1 MREVRNVRFEREH
14 VTYSARTAGRR
25 SRETPQKPRGIVVA
39 GVVCGGHTMKLS
51 LFRNALAVSAL
62 TSLFVTSAGCSS
74 ADAEDLGESTEA
86 LSHEAARS
94 YATVPY
100 RGVNLSGGEFG
111 QQHLPGTFGTDYTY
125 PTCEEVEYFIHKGMN
140 TFRLP
145 VRWERL
151 QRSLKGPLDGGE
163 IGRIRHFV
171 DAATARGARVILEPH
186 NFAGYGWTGDAA
198 SQPESHVIGGS
209 GVPVDALA
217 DFWGKVAK
225 EVKRFDHP
233 ERVVFGLMN
242 EPERIRT
249 TTWFDAAERALLAIR
264 AEGASNLVLVPGV
277 RWTGAHD
284 WSQTPRD
291 PGNFDPGESSASGAS
306 AMLHRLRL
314 AKRHFEPIAFEVHE
328 YVDSDF
334 SGTRDGDCS
343 NKSTGHFEDFR
354 HWLIDNGARGF
365 VGEFAVPRNCAYVA
379 SEFAAYFEKHAEQFE
394 GWTYWGG
401 GPWWPKSYFL
411 SIDPGNLAHGAIL
424 PQLSKHL
431 NDFPGAVPNRCGRG
445 PLAATTKSVSPED
458 LELVQ
463 GDTQ

>member
-1 MREVRNVRFEREH
+1 
-14 VTYSARTAGRR
+14 
-25 SRETPQKPRGIVVA
+25 
-39 GVVCGGHTMKLS
+39 MKLS
-51 LFRNALAVSAL
+51 LFRNALAASTL
-62 TSLFVTSAGCSS
+62 TSLFVVAAGCSS
-74 ADAEDLGESTEA
+74 ADAESLGESAEA
-86 LSHEAARS
+86 LSHEPARS

-100 RGVNLSGGEFG
+100 RGVNLSGAEFG

-151 QRSLKGPLDGGE
+151 QRSLKGPLDSGE
-163 IGRIRHFV
+163 IGRIRQFV

-209 GVPVDALA
+209 GVPIDALA

-264 AEGASNLVLVPGV
+264 AQGASNLVLVPGV

-354 HWLIDNGARGF
+354 HWLIDNDARGF

-379 SEFAAYFEKHAEQFE
+379 SEFAAYFEKHAKQFE

-431 NDFPGAVPNRCGRG
+431 DDFAGAVPNRCGRG
-445 PLAATTKSVSPED
+445 PLPATPKSLGSED

-463 GDTQ
+463 GDTE